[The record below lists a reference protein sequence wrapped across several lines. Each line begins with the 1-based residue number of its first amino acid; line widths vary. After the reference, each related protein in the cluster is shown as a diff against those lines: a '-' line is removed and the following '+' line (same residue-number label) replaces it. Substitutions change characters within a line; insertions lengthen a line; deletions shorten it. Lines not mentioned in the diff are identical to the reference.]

1 MIICFT
7 TFPLCPHPLVW
18 FIFIWAP
25 IITHGYVL
33 ISKLYVYSPCVRCM
47 CCGARFAA
55 TFLTACEWIRR
66 IFQHSLFR
74 SSGLFDA
81 WALFWPP
88 TSCFVYTCLLIVI
101 WFSLYCLCISCYIV
115 ISTMF
120 LFKSI
125 QSTSCGWLRCYC
137 LFRSDYKQSWAEQ
150 SSTSGIVIFCVD
162 YRENRW
168 ECRKAHLFLPF
179 SSALPQISLITL
191 IIFLH
196 HFTDDVVLSF
206 RLEKHLKGIWL
217 LDSEVFFV
225 WIQQIG

>member
-1 MIICFT
+1 MRWNPIDRERKSLMIICFT

-66 IFQHSLFR
+66 VFQHSLFS

-88 TSCFVYTCLLIVI
+88 TSCFVYTCLLLVI
-101 WFSLYCLCISCYIV
+101 WFSLYCLCISCYRDFNDVFIQ
-115 ISTMF
+115 
-120 LFKSI
+120 KYSI
-125 QSTSCGWLRCYC
+125 NFMWMTSLLLPVQKRLQTELSRTEQHVGNQLCWL
-137 LFRSDYKQSWAEQ
+137 
-150 SSTSGIVIFCVD
+150 
-162 YRENRW
+162 
-168 ECRKAHLFLPF
+168 
-179 SSALPQISLITL
+179 
-191 IIFLH
+191 
-196 HFTDDVVLSF
+196 
-206 RLEKHLKGIWL
+206 
-217 LDSEVFFV
+217 
-225 WIQQIG
+225 